1 MGSVWD
7 MDFSRDEAQTYV
19 YVPDGT
25 NNKVWI
31 LKRDDLTV
39 VNSFGTGGKNAG
51 NFGWVHNIAMDSK
64 GNLYTSEVETGKR
77 IQKFKPAN

>member
-7 MDFSRDEAQTYV
+7 IEFSLDEAQTYM

-25 NNKVWI
+25 NHKVWI

-51 NFGWVHNIAMDSK
+51 YFGRIHNISRDSK
-64 GNLYTSEVETGKR
+64 RNLHITK
-77 IQKFKPAN
+77 